1 MARSRDLYGADRQ
14 TKKKHT
20 REPSRPRAS
29 SDYSPPVVELAVNPR
44 ALYGPNPMLTV
55 AIGEVRGGMQ
65 QIDRRG
71 NWGAVEGERWYI
83 EESEGV
89 RGSSWRRRMR
99 WEEEDDDDERWMH
112 DDQAELDDG
121 KQLDRCWNSIGPQ
134 PNRAQRPPRGK
145 DMGLRS
151 WDDAWGPWIIWSLAA
166 AQLETNDLSEG

>member
-1 MARSRDLYGADRQ
+1 MARLGIWTAQTDRH
-14 TKKKHT
+14 KKHT
-20 REPSRPRAS
+20 RTKPRVS

-55 AIGEVRGGMQ
+55 AIREVRGGMQ

-99 WEEEDDDDERWMH
+99 REEDDE
-112 DDQAELDDG
+112 ATT
-121 KQLDRCWNSIGPQ
+121 
-134 PNRAQRPPRGK
+134 RG
-145 DMGLRS
+145 G
-151 WDDAWGPWIIWSLAA
+151 
-166 AQLETNDLSEG
+166 